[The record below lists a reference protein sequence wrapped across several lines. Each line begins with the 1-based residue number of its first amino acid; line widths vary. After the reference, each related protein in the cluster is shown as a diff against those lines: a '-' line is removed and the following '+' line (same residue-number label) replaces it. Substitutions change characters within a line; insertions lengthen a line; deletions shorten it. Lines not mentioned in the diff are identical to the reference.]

1 MIVRY
6 DTQEK
11 VVGAFMLSIMLL
23 LALTVLTIGRS
34 KDWFREKV
42 TYYTT
47 FKESYNLEK
56 GAAVKLFNADIGK
69 VQEVTLVGNLVNVKM
84 SIFAEYA
91 PRIRKNSIAT
101 VQSVNFIGNKYI
113 SITPGSS
120 ESIQILAGEEIPSEE
135 RKSVSDLLAEFE
147 VEETVKKVI
156 RAVQDISEV
165 AMLLKDPQG
174 PLFSALT
181 SINNSLTAVELR
193 VGVILDSLAVAVD
206 KVPHTVDLV
215 DKDLIKAYEIG
226 EEIEHNI
233 VLLRQILDNL
243 EKGSRDIPTIT
254 ETTARGIEEIRVG
267 VGHIDDVVQSLK
279 KNILIKGNL
288 SPGPEVRGA
297 DAGVRP

>member
-6 DTQEK
+6 DTREK
-11 VVGAFMLSIMLL
+11 VVGAFMLSIMVL

-56 GAAVKLFNADIGK
+56 NAAVKLFNADIGK
-69 VQEVTLVGNLVNVKM
+69 VQEVTLVGNVVHVRM

-91 PRIRKNSIAT
+91 PRIRKDSVAM

-113 SITPGSS
+113 SISPGTP
-120 ESIQILAGEEIPSEE
+120 ESLEIPAGEEIMSEE
-135 RKSVSDLLAEFE
+135 KKSVSDIMAEFE
-147 VEETVKKVI
+147 VEETAKKVI
-156 RAVQDISEV
+156 RAVQDVSDV
-165 AMLLKDPQG
+165 AMLLKDPDG

-181 SINNSLTAVELR
+181 SINNSLTAVEVR

-215 DKDLIKAYEIG
+215 DRDLTKVYEIG
-226 EEIEHNI
+226 VEIENNI
-233 VLLRQILDNL
+233 AVLKQILDNV
-243 EKGSRDIPTIT
+243 EKGSRDVPTIT
-254 ETTARGIEEIRVG
+254 ETTVKGIEEIRVG
-267 VGHIDDVVQSLK
+267 VEHIDGVVKSLK

-288 SPGPEVRGA
+288 PPGPEVRGT

>member
-6 DTQEK
+6 DTREK

-34 KDWFREKV
+34 KDWFRETV

-56 GAAVKLFNADIGK
+56 NAAVKLFNADIGK
-69 VQEVTLVGNLVNVKM
+69 VQEVTLEGNVVNVKM

-101 VQSVNFIGNKYI
+101 VESVNFIGNKYI
-113 SITPGSS
+113 SITPGNSALPP
-120 ESIQILAGEEIPSEE
+120 IIAGEEIPSEE
-135 RKSVSDLLAEFE
+135 QQSVSDILAEFE

-156 RAVQDISEV
+156 RAVQDVSEV

-174 PLFSALT
+174 PLFSALN
-181 SINNSLTAVELR
+181 SINNSLTAVEVR
-193 VGVILDSLAVAVD
+193 VGVILDSLVVAAD

-215 DKDLIKAYEIG
+215 DKDLTKVYEIG
-226 EEIEHNI
+226 EELEHNI
-233 VLLRQILDNL
+233 VLLRQILDNV
-243 EKGSRDIPTIT
+243 EKGSRDVPAIT
-254 ETTARGIEEIRVG
+254 ETTVRGIKEIRVG
-267 VGHIDDVVQSLK
+267 VEHIDAVVKSLK
-279 KNILIKGNL
+279 KNIFIKGNL
-288 SPGPEVRGA
+288 PPGPVVRGT
-297 DAGVRP
+297 DAGIRP